1 MRPRLTRPIAEI
13 NSPRRVQE
21 ARPRVLCALRN
32 VRRQPGAE
40 PCQRK
45 PRGLLERPSSRA
57 RQSRAVSTATS
68 TETTGSYSSF
78 SHRADPPREYITTIV
93 LLYHRPCHMTA
104 KSERQPRQPH
114 PVEVAGNSPVYSH
127 GCKSPLPVAEW
138 VAGKPSCKPPG
149 RKPYFRYS
157 SQGCRW
163 MTLYGYAR
171 VSVREPEDKNLDLQV
186 ERLVRAGCSM
196 GNIRAEEASG
206 AKDDRG
212 GLLELLDLVVEG
224 DTLVVTHIDR
234 LSRGL
239 TYGLQVIEGLHHAG
253 VEFRSLVEDFDTS
266 TANGKLQLSMVLA
279 FSEWWRNSI
288 RDRSVAGQAKA
299 RAEGRFP
306 GRRPSLTEQQREYIQ
321 VERSKGVSQRELA
334 KQMEVSRWTIQQV
347 NR

>member
-1 MRPRLTRPIAEI
+1 M
-13 NSPRRVQE
+13 
-21 ARPRVLCALRN
+21 
-32 VRRQPGAE
+32 
-40 PCQRK
+40 
-45 PRGLLERPSSRA
+45 
-57 RQSRAVSTATS
+57 
-68 TETTGSYSSF
+68 
-78 SHRADPPREYITTIV
+78 
-93 LLYHRPCHMTA
+93 
-104 KSERQPRQPH
+104 
-114 PVEVAGNSPVYSH
+114 
-127 GCKSPLPVAEW
+127 
-138 VAGKPSCKPPG
+138 
-149 RKPYFRYS
+149 
-157 SQGCRW
+157 
-163 MTLYGYAR
+163 YGYAR
-171 VSVREPEDKNLDLQV
+171 VSIREPEDKNLDLQV

-253 VEFRSLVEDFDTS
+253 VEFRSLSEDFDTS
-266 TANGKLQLSMVLA
+266 TATGKLQLAMVLA

-306 GRRPSLTEQQREYIQ
+306 GRRPSLTAQQRDYIR

-334 KQMEVSRWTIQQV
+334 KLLEVSRWTIQQDAPTEGLPV
-347 NR
+347 RWSGLRGVPAADPVRGRGSGHRTDGATAPAGGFIAAGPGPAAE